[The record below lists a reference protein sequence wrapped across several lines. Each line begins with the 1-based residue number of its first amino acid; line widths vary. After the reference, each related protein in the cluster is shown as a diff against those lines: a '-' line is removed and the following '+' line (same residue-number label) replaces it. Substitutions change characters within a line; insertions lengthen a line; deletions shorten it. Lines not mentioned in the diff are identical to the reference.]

1 MKFLVIGGIDL
12 SQNKE
17 TEIQLQYIEKCK
29 ELLAKSSTKRPTFH
43 IQNEGCQMNSIQTE
57 SIAAIMEK
65 MGYEMVDTEDADAVV
80 FNTCTVRE
88 NANQKIYGHL
98 GHLKSIKRN
107 HPDMKIVLFGC
118 MMQEHHVVEKIRKDY
133 KYVNL
138 VFGTH
143 NIHKFPELFYRT
155 LQTDDQIIDI
165 WKESDEIVE
174 GMPTSRKYS
183 FKTGEKVEVVFDV
196 NTARECDFKHFDS
209 YQFSPDG
216 QKLLIATKTTPIYR
230 HSYTAVH
237 YIYPLKRNDKGVT
250 TNNIIERLSDGGPQ
264 QVPVFSPDG
273 TMIAFVRNNNI
284 FLVKLLYGNSESQ
297 ITEDGKQNSVINGIP
312 DWVYEEEFGFDRAL
326 EFSADNTLIAFIRFD
341 ESEVPSYSFPVFAGQ
356 APHID
361 ALKDYPGEYTYKY
374 PKAGYPNSKVE
385 VRTYDI
391 KSHVTRTMKLPLDAD
406 GYIPRIRFTKD
417 ANKLAIMTLN
427 RHQDRFDLYFADPR
441 STLCKLILRDESPY
455 YIKENIFDNIQ
466 FYPEYFSLLSERD
479 GYSHLYWYSMG
490 GNLIKKVTNGK
501 FEVKDFLGY
510 DEEDGSFYYTSNEES
525 PLRKA
530 VYKTDKKGKK
540 TKLSQQAGTNT
551 PLFSKSMKYYMNKF
565 SSLDTPL
572 LVTLND
578 NSGKT
583 LKTLITN
590 DALKQTLSGY
600 AVPQKEFFTFQ
611 TTDGVKLNGWM
622 MKPVNF
628 SASKKYPVL
637 MYQYSGPGSQQV
649 LDTWG
654 ISWETYMASLG
665 YIVVCVDGRGTGGRG
680 EAFEK
685 CTYLKIGVK
694 EAKDQVETAL
704 YLGKQA
710 YVDKDRIGIW
720 GWSYGGYMTLMS
732 MSEGTP
738 VFKAGVA
745 VAAPTD
751 WRFYDTIYTE
761 RFMRTPKENAEGY
774 KESSAFTRADKLHGN
789 LLLVHGMADDNV
801 HFQNCA
807 EYAEQLVQLGKQF
820 DMQVYT
826 NRNHGI
832 YGGNTRQHLY
842 TRLTNFFLNNL

>member
-1 MKFLVIGGIDL
+1 MKKISITLLLCLLCLTGMAQGQKALDLKDITSGRFRPENIQGVIPMPDG
-12 SQNKE
+12 E
-17 TEIQLQYIEKCK
+17 HYT
-29 ELLAKSSTKRPTFH
+29 
-43 IQNEGCQMNSIQTE
+43 QMN
-57 SIAAIMEK
+57 
-65 MGYEMVDTEDADAVV
+65 AD
-80 FNTCTVRE
+80 
-88 NANQKIYGHL
+88 
-98 GHLKSIKRN
+98 
-107 HPDMKIVLFGC
+107 
-118 MMQEHHVVEKIRKDY
+118 
-133 KYVNL
+133 
-138 VFGTH
+138 GT
-143 NIHKFPELFYRT
+143 
-155 LQTDDQIIDI
+155 QII
-165 WKESDEIVE
+165 
-174 GMPTSRKYS
+174 KYS
-183 FKTGEKVEVVFDV
+183 FKTGEKVEVIFDV
-196 NTARECDFKHFDS
+196 STTRECDFKNFDS

-356 APHID
+356 APRID

-466 FYPEYFSLLSERD
+466 FYPEYFSMLSERD

-530 VYKTDKKGKK
+530 VYKIDKKGKK

-565 SSLDTPL
+565 SNLDTPM

>member
-1 MKFLVIGGIDL
+1 MFYKLIVCMFIVGFALPVNA
-12 SQNKE
+12 QNKSKKFTLE
-17 TEIQLQYIEKCK
+17 DFNLTYTFRTHGVSGLRSLNDGEHYTVLENNGKKLVMYSYKTGK
-29 ELLAKSSTKRPTFH
+29 AVSTLLDLNDPKYKAVQV
-43 IQNEGCQMNSIQTE
+43 IQN
-57 SIAAIMEK
+57 
-65 MGYEMVDTEDADAVV
+65 YE
-80 FNTCTVRE
+80 
-88 NANQKIYGHL
+88 
-98 GHLKSIKRN
+98 
-107 HPDMKIVLFGC
+107 
-118 MMQEHHVVEKIRKDY
+118 
-133 KYVNL
+133 
-138 VFGTH
+138 
-143 NIHKFPELFYRT
+143 
-155 LQTDDQIIDI
+155 
-165 WKESDEIVE
+165 
-174 GMPTSRKYS
+174 
-183 FKTGEKVEVVFDV
+183 
-196 NTARECDFKHFDS
+196 
-209 YQFSPDG
+209 FSPEEDRI
-216 QKLLIATKTTPIYR
+216 LICTNINPIYR
-230 HSYTAVH
+230 RSFTADYFVFDLKNKELK
-237 YIYPLKRNDKGVT
+237 PLSEGGSQ
-250 TNNIIERLSDGGPQ
+250 RLAT
-264 QVPVFSPDG
+264 FSPNG
-273 TMIAFVRNNNI
+273 TKVAFVRDNNI
-284 FLVKLLYGNSESQ
+284 FIADLRFGSEIQ
-297 ITEDGKQNSVINGIP
+297 ITFDGKFNEIINGAP
-312 DWVYEEEFGFDRAL
+312 DWVYEEEFSFNRAL
-326 EFSADNTLIAFIRFD
+326 EFSADNTQIAYIRFD
-341 ESEVPSYSFPVFAGQ
+341 ESAVPSYSFPVFAGQ
-356 APHID
+356 APRID

-441 STLCKLILRDESPY
+441 STLCKLMLRDESPY

-530 VYKTDKKGKK
+530 VYKIDKKGKK
-540 TKLSQQAGTNT
+540 LKLSQQVGTNT

-565 SSLDTPL
+565 SNLNTPM

-590 DALKQTLSGY
+590 DGLKQTLSGY

-704 YLGKQA
+704 YLGKQP

-732 MSEGTP
+732 MSE
-738 VFKAGVA
+738 
-745 VAAPTD
+745 
-751 WRFYDTIYTE
+751 
-761 RFMRTPKENAEGY
+761 
-774 KESSAFTRADKLHGN
+774 
-789 LLLVHGMADDNV
+789 
-801 HFQNCA
+801 
-807 EYAEQLVQLGKQF
+807 
-820 DMQVYT
+820 
-826 NRNHGI
+826 
-832 YGGNTRQHLY
+832 
-842 TRLTNFFLNNL
+842 